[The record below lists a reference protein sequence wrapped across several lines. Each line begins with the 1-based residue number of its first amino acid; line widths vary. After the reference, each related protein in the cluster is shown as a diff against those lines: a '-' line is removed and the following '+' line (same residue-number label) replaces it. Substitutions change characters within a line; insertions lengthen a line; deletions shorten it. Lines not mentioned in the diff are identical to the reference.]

1 MIKLL
6 IVAEVYDEEYSEIV
20 DGSSFNPK
28 YPEIDK
34 VIEWPVVPRVG
45 EWFYLTRD
53 QGVIGQVLNVFHY
66 RNEDNNPEIR
76 IYSAFSISDYDTL
89 SEAGWQSFWSY
100 WPNTVVKQGA
110 PDQRSLLL
118 YT

>member
-45 EWFYLTRD
+45 EWFYFAD
-53 QGVIGQVLNVFHY
+53 SEAIGRVLNIFHF
-66 RNEDNNPEIR
+66 RDKNGNPEIR
-76 IYSAFSISDYDTL
+76 VCCYVTISDYESL
-89 SEAGWQSFWSY
+89 KKAGW
-100 WPNTVVKQGA
+100 
-110 PDQRSLLL
+110 
-118 YT
+118 

>member
-1 MIKLL
+1 MLRLRIIAGVHK
-6 IVAEVYDEEYSEIV
+6 A
-20 DGSSFNPK
+20 K
-28 YPEIDK
+28 YPEIVGGSPFNPSYPEISK

-89 SEAGWQSFWSY
+89 SEAGWQSF
-100 WPNTVVKQGA
+100 
-110 PDQRSLLL
+110 
-118 YT
+118 